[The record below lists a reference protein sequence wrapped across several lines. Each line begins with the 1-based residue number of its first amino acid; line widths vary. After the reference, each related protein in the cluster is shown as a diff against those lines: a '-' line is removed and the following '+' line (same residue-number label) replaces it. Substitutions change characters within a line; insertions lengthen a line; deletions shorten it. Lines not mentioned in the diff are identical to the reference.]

1 MRSANS
7 WPWQSDL
14 KWICRRWN
22 HCACWM
28 RANVEFVAAKKGMS
42 AALAI
47 SEHASSNLKGYSLDR
62 PGRAA
67 EALRNR
73 KVQSSGS
80 YRLQLTF

>member
-1 MRSANS
+1 MALAERLE
-7 WPWQSDL
+7 DL
-14 KWICRRWN
+14 PPLEPLR
-22 HCACWM
+22 CWM
-28 RANVEFVAAKKGMS
+28 RANVEFLAAKKGMS

-80 YRLQLTF
+80 YRLLLTF